1 MNKIVIEAVA
11 SSMKSDLYKNKSI
24 SNTKT
29 LTVGTIIKG
38 LRVEHCNTSI
48 KFNLGNKLNE
58 FRNINK
64 AILKLY
70 INKTYYERRKY
81 GNNINIYI
89 NNDEFIG
96 NNEKVKGKKVYN
108 KPIFNTIVT
117 KNMQDKYIYLDLTQV
132 VKDLNRKN
140 IKNKDI
146 TISTPKTEHSSYIV
160 IDSAFGKFKP
170 SLEIYG
176 CNYCNDM
183 GCDDLNCPRNVYG
196 VLECSHIE
204 HNLLVMLN
212 KNEKFKFN
220 KKRVKNILVNN
231 EQNKLVVEME
241 GMYVITW
248 RIRKKFIKNNDL
260 TSLNIAISINDT
272 EDICDITELNCD
284 DNDLITAS
292 DITYLKRGDEVSLT
306 NRGMEKITL
315 IGNNRNQEKNKA
327 LVRLS
332 LVRI

>member
-29 LTVGTIIKG
+29 LTVGTIKKG
-38 LRVEHCNTSI
+38 FRVEHCNTSI

-70 INKTYYERRKY
+70 INKIYYERRKY

-96 NNEKVKGKKVYN
+96 NNENVKEKNVYN
-108 KPIFNTIVT
+108 KLIFNTIVT

-132 VKDLNRKN
+132 VKDLNKKN
-140 IKNKDI
+140 IKAKDI
-146 TISTPKTEHSSYIV
+146 TISTSKTEHSSYIV

-183 GCDDLNCPRNVYG
+183 RCDDLNCPRNIYG
-196 VLECSHIE
+196 VLEYLHIG
-204 HNLLVMLN
+204 HNYPLMLN
-212 KNEKFKFN
+212 KNEKLKFN
-220 KKRVKNILVNN
+220 NKRLKNILVNN
-231 EQNKLVVEME
+231 EQNKLIVEME

-248 RIRKKFIKNNDL
+248 KIKKRFIKNFNL
-260 TSLNIAISINDT
+260 NSLNLAVSINNA
-272 EDICDITELNCD
+272 EEVCEITELKCD
-284 DNDLITAS
+284 NNDVITAS
-292 DITYLKRGDEVSLT
+292 DITYLQRGDELSLI
-306 NRGMEKITL
+306 NIGLEKITL
-315 IGNNRNQEKNKA
+315 IDNNRNLEKNRA

-332 LVRI
+332 LVKI

>member
-1 MNKIVIEAVA
+1 MNKIVIEAVE

-29 LTVGTIIKG
+29 LTVGTIKKG
-38 LRVEHCNTSI
+38 FRVEHCNTLI
-48 KFNLGNKLNE
+48 KFNLANKLNE
-58 FRNINK
+58 FTNINR

-70 INKTYYERRKY
+70 INKTYYDRRKD
-81 GNNINIYI
+81 GNNIDIFI
-89 NNDEFIG
+89 NNDDFIG
-96 NNEKVKGKKVYN
+96 INKNVKYKNNN
-108 KPIFNTIVT
+108 KPISNIIITR
-117 KNMQDKYIYLDLTQV
+117 NMQDKYISIDLTTL
-132 VKDLNRKN
+132 VKGLY
-140 IKNKDI
+140 NKKIDNKGI

-160 IDSAFGKFKP
+160 IDSVFGRFKP

-196 VLECSHIE
+196 LLEYSHIE
-204 HNLLVMLN
+204 HNILVMLN

-248 RIRKKFIKNNDL
+248 KIRKKFIKNNDL

-272 EDICDITELNCD
+272 EYICDITELNYD

-306 NRGMEKITL
+306 NRGVEKITL
-315 IGNNRNQEKNKA
+315 IDNNRNQEKNKA